1 MSNIQKLQDAGFTI
15 HDDTPDEYKDVI
27 EDLNDAEVALLT
39 GLSGLLTSVNKRFER
54 ALEKNRDLEPYT
66 AYLAPPPF

>member
-15 HDDTPDEYKDVI
+15 GEDTPEEYKDVI
-27 EDLNDAEVALLT
+27 EAFNEAEVALLT
-39 GLSGLLTSVNKRFER
+39 GLTGLLTSVNKRFER
-54 ALEKNRDLEPYT
+54 AHEKNPDLEPPT